1 MLLLFILQD
10 LVFGN
15 WGVDWKKLW
24 HPVTLFWNDEAKM
37 TAVVISCVFLPM
49 AAHLTSFS
57 FLGSI
62 ILKSY
67 FQRKESFLNATEL
80 YYD

>member
-1 MLLLFILQD
+1 MLLLFILKD

-37 TAVVISCVFLPM
+37 TAVVISCPKFGFSSYGR
-49 AAHLTSFS
+49 SFNQLLLS
-57 FLGSI
+57 WQHNPEVLFSE
-62 ILKSY
+62 K
-67 FQRKESFLNATEL
+67 RKFS
-80 YYD
+80 